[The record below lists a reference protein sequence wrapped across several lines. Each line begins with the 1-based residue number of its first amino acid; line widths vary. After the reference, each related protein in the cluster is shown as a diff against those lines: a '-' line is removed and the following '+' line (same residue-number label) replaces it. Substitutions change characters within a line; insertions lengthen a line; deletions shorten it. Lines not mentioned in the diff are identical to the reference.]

1 MSEDPDVRH
10 LFVYGTLR
18 RGGAAPR
25 EIRRRLEEGADHL
38 GPARTRGRLLVA
50 GSGSYPAL
58 VRDGVGGPVTGDVYR
73 LRDPGG
79 VLEALDRYEGR
90 RSDGSGLYRR
100 EAVPV
105 RLVGSGPGE
114 PPDGP
119 DEDAGDG
126 KRLLAWTYIYNR
138 DTAGMEELEGGDWQR
153 R

>member
-18 RGGAAPR
+18 PGGAAPR
-25 EIRRRLEEGADHL
+25 EIRRTLEVGADHL
-38 GPARTRGRLLVA
+38 GPARARGRLLVA

-58 VRDGVGGPVTGDVYR
+58 VRDGAGGPVAGDVYR

-90 RSDGSGLYRR
+90 RPDGSGLYRR

-105 RLVGSGPGE
+105 RLVGSGPEE

-119 DEDAGDG
+119 GEDAGDG
-126 KRLLAWTYIYNR
+126 ERLLAWTYVYNR